1 MFEKYYIANFN
12 ISMYAYDVHK
22 MVILQRSFNDSTNL
36 LYIKEEKELLKYQRN
51 TSMVKKSNQIIDYV
65 TNNYIH
71 NNRNHTIDKIAT
83 TLGYT

>member
-1 MFEKYYIANFN
+1 MSEKYIYG
-12 ISMYAYDVHK
+12 
-22 MVILQRSFNDSTNL
+22 
-36 LYIKEEKELLKYQRN
+36 
-51 TSMVKKSNQIIDYV
+51 KKSNQIIDYV

>member
-36 LYIKEEKELLKYQRN
+36 LYIKEEKELLKCQRN
-51 TSMVKKSNQIIDYV
+51 TSMVKNRTKSLIM
-65 TNNYIH
+65 
-71 NNRNHTIDKIAT
+71 
-83 TLGYT
+83 